1 MKRQEVRPLQK
12 NDIRTCEI
20 TDFGENGEGI
30 GRASGIPVFVS
41 GALIGD
47 TVKIKITKVK
57 KKMAYARVEEI
68 LLPSPDR
75 VAPACPVAAQ
85 CGGCQIMSYAYPAQL
100 KYKEQKIRSL
110 LQRIGH
116 FDAEEIDDVLHPVIG
131 MEAPYRFRNKAQVPV
146 GGASSKAVVQPAASA
161 RADARALPACAEE
174 CTAAGARDIVTGY
187 YATHSHRIVP
197 HEDCLIGD
205 PLNAEILAVIRNHMM
220 QYDIPPYDEETHTG
234 LVRHVLIRRGFATG
248 EVMICLVLNRRA
260 EEDEAFI
267 PAQDRLTESLQLCVK
282 DFAERHKQSAYAG
295 NAAAGLQQNGYKGCC
310 GSQPSCLVSICMNF
324 NPQRTNV
331 ILGKETRTIHGRP
344 YIEDVLSGLRFRI
357 SAQSFYQTNP
367 YITERLYG

>member
-68 LLPSPDR
+68 LSPSPDR

-116 FDAEEIDDVLHPVIG
+116 F
-131 MEAPYRFRNKAQVPV
+131 
-146 GGASSKAVVQPAASA
+146 
-161 RADARALPACAEE
+161 
-174 CTAAGARDIVTGY
+174 
-187 YATHSHRIVP
+187 
-197 HEDCLIGD
+197 
-205 PLNAEILAVIRNHMM
+205 
-220 QYDIPPYDEETHTG
+220 
-234 LVRHVLIRRGFATG
+234 
-248 EVMICLVLNRRA
+248 
-260 EEDEAFI
+260 
-267 PAQDRLTESLQLCVK
+267 
-282 DFAERHKQSAYAG
+282 
-295 NAAAGLQQNGYKGCC
+295 
-310 GSQPSCLVSICMNF
+310 
-324 NPQRTNV
+324 
-331 ILGKETRTIHGRP
+331 
-344 YIEDVLSGLRFRI
+344 
-357 SAQSFYQTNP
+357 
-367 YITERLYG
+367 